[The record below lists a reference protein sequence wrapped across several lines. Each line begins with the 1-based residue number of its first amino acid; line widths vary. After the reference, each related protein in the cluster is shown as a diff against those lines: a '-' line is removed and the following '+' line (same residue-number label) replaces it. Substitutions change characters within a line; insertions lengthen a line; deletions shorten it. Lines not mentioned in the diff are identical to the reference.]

1 MRGESQLEVEVE
13 KFEGY
18 GGFPAFFP
26 CRYHCCQLKEKTV
39 VEWQN
44 EEVLRY

>member
-1 MRGESQLEVEVE
+1 MFAPDERETQD
-13 KFEGY
+13 
-18 GGFPAFFP
+18 
-26 CRYHCCQLKEKTV
+26 HCCQLKEKTV